1 MNAKNKSGATPAAAA
16 LPKATKT
23 VTNIDVPHLQNVVQ
37 LAAFA
42 AEAQRVLQDIQH
54 ATKVSQDFDK
64 GLRTY
69 VEAPLNWSIFDT
81 SLSSVLAEVALQL
94 EQLADDVR
102 RAEDGNEF

>member
-1 MNAKNKSGATPAAAA
+1 MNTKNKSGATPAAAA
-16 LPKATKT
+16 LPKTRKS
-23 VTNIDVPHLQNVVQ
+23 VTNIDVTHLQNVVQ

-42 AEAQRVLQDIQH
+42 AEAQRVLQDIQR
-54 ATKVSQDFDK
+54 ATKVSPDFDK

-94 EQLADDVR
+94 EQLAEDIE
-102 RAEDGNEF
+102 RAED

>member
-1 MNAKNKSGATPAAAA
+1 MTKKQAGTAPVEATA

-23 VTNIDVPHLQNVVQ
+23 VTNIDVTHLQNVVQ

-54 ATKVSQDFDK
+54 ATKVSPDFDK

-102 RAEDGNEF
+102 RAED